1 MPRPSSHVLVIAAL
15 TACTAPPP
23 PVAGSSPA
31 PAPSSVAPKAPLA
44 VDDQTLH
51 DLSLIVGG
59 NFSPDHMGPEAYDA
73 IVARYRAAPGKY
85 LEALLARYA
94 RTDPNPALH
103 GDSFIAWFL
112 EQLHPSDPA
121 GTERAAKVFHDLW
134 GQAMADP
141 SLDPRVRLQLEEQ
154 LATVTVLA
162 GGIDRPFSPAWVATT
177 ADRICASSVPEG
189 HGVTLQNDCTC
200 GQPMACHAELGGRSG
215 AGRLPRL
222 LPDLDHL
229 PRAPALARAIAR
241 GLREWPGPR
250 DLHRQRRRL
259 AARHHL
265 PLEPAR
271 KRLAQTRTTAYHP
284 AGEGT
289 VSESPGAKRL
299 SRPPRAVAKGG
310 ADRLRRSALPLE
322 PRPAVRR
329 SPSAVLAQPSLAT

>member
-1 MPRPSSHVLVIAAL
+1 MPRPSCHVLVIAAL

-134 GQAMADP
+134 GQATADP

-200 GQPMACHAELGGRSG
+200 GQPMACHAELGSRDLRVTLVKDDQ
-215 AGRLPRL
+215 APAVCHDCYPTWTTCRVPRL
-222 LPDLDHL
+222 SPGQS
-229 PRAPALARAIAR
+229 LAVSVNGQAR
-241 GLREWPGPR
+241 GTFTANDAGW
-250 DLHRQRRRL
+250 
-259 AARHHL
+259 L
-265 PLEPAR
+265 PV
-271 KRLAQTRTTAYHP
+271 TTY
-284 AGEGT
+284 
-289 VSESPGAKRL
+289 L
-299 SRPPRAVAKGG
+299 
-310 ADRLRRSALPLE
+310 
-322 PRPAVRR
+322 
-329 SPSAVLAQPSLAT
+329 